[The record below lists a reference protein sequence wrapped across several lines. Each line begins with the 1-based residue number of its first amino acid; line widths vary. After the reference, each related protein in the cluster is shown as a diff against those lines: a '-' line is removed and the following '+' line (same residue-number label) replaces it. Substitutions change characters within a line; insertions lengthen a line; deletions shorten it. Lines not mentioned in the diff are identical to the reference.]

1 MIVNLIINLI
11 SNSMEELYQAPPVNN
26 IAVQIE
32 GQEPDKLPLYEEI
45 DKVSGYL
52 DLKENDCIYMSTF
65 EMMIKEA
72 FRADKDFILAKM
84 STRSNSDPTRSIH

>member
-1 MIVNLIINLI
+1 M
-11 SNSMEELYQAPPVNN
+11 
-26 IAVQIE
+26 
-32 GQEPDKLPLYEEI
+32 
-45 DKVSGYL
+45 SGYL

-84 STRSNSDPTRSIH
+84 STRSNSDPTKSIY